1 MRIIKKALFWLI
13 IFSAYAFGVFA
24 QESNNLID
32 TLNVQIEK
40 ARIAVDEKL
49 QQETKENNGLLI
61 KKIKEEAIKKEIQ
74 DLYNEAKKD
83 IQGKRYL
90 KAKEIYER
98 LLVLNPQAKE
108 EIKKNIDF
116 CITNGK
122 IFKDKQ
128 RQELEKKK
136 QIHQRELAEGF
147 VLGRE
152 RKHREEKEKN
162 LVLERAQIE
171 KHLSLGNEYLANK
184 NYLQA
189 SEEFEAVL
197 KIAPAHKEAIS
208 RLAKAK
214 AFIYGV
220 SEETPKGIKIP
231 TQEPSRTQLIKE
243 GFQEALKYLES
254 NNYRNAEAEFTKIL
268 DNINQ
273 LNLENSQLKIVKEIK
288 EYAQKGPQE
297 VLSYIRSDKYD
308 EAKKKLWEL
317 IQKTAV
323 LAKEREAREIEEKNR
338 LLIESYLK
346 NTSGY
351 LEKSGYKNAKVELE
365 KVLSLDPQNQEANA
379 LLERLEDIIAITSE
393 IK

>member
-1 MRIIKKALFWLI
+1 MRIIKKALFPLI
-13 IFSAYAFGVFA
+13 IFSVYALAVFA
-24 QESNNLID
+24 QESNNLIY

-40 ARIAVDEKL
+40 ARIALDEKL
-49 QQETKENNGLLI
+49 QQETKENKGLLT
-61 KKIKEEAIKKEIQ
+61 KKVKEEAIKKEIQ

-116 CITNGK
+116 CITNDK

-136 QIHQRELAEGF
+136 QIHQIELAEEC
-147 VLGRE
+147 VSERE
-152 RKHREEKEKN
+152 RKHREEKEKK
-162 LVLERAQIE
+162 LVAERAQIE
-171 KHLSLGNEYLANK
+171 KHLFLGNEYLANK
-184 NYLQA
+184 SYLQA

-197 KIAPAHKEAIS
+197 KLAPDKKEAIN
-208 RLAKAK
+208 RLARAK
-214 AFIYGV
+214 TFIYGV
-220 SEETPKGIKIP
+220 SEETPKVIKIP
-231 TQEPSRTQLIKE
+231 TQEPNRIQLIQE
-243 GFQEALKYLES
+243 GFQEASKYLES

-268 DNINQ
+268 NNINQ
-273 LNLENSQLKIVKEIK
+273 LNLENSQLKIVKQIK
-288 EYAQKGPQE
+288 EDTQKGPQE
-297 VLSYIRSDKYD
+297 VLAYIRSDKYD

-323 LAKEREAREIEEKNR
+323 LVKEREARERQEKNR

-346 NTSGY
+346 NTSEY
-351 LEKSGYKNAKVELE
+351 LKKSGYENAKAELQ
-365 KVLSLDPQNQEANA
+365 KVISLDPQNQEANA

>member
-1 MRIIKKALFWLI
+1 MRIIKKSLFPLI
-13 IFSAYAFGVFA
+13 IFFAYAYGVFA
-24 QESNNLID
+24 QESNNLLN

-40 ARIAVDEKL
+40 AKIAVERKL
-49 QQETKENNGLLI
+49 QQETKENEGLLI
-61 KKIKEEAIKKEIQ
+61 KKIKEEAVKKEIQ

-90 KAKEIYER
+90 KAKEAYER
-98 LLVLNPQAKE
+98 LLILNPQAKE
-108 EIKKNIDF
+108 EIKKSIDF
-116 CITNGK
+116 CFTNDK
-122 IFKDKQ
+122 IFKEKQ
-128 RQELEKKK
+128 RQELERKK
-136 QIHQRELAEGF
+136 QDDQIELAKEF
-147 VLGRE
+147 VVERE
-152 RKHREEKEKN
+152 RKDRREQEKK
-162 LVLERAQIE
+162 LVSERAQIE

-189 SEEFEAVL
+189 GEEFEAVL
-197 KIAPAHKEAIS
+197 KLAPAHKKAIS
-208 RLAKAK
+208 KLAKAK
-214 AFIYGV
+214 TLIYGV
-220 SEETPKGIKIP
+220 SKEAPKSIKIP
-231 TQEPSRTQLIKE
+231 AQEPGRTELIKD
-243 GFQEALKYLES
+243 GFQEALKYLETD
-254 NNYRNAEAEFTKIL
+254 NYRNAEAEFTKIL

-317 IQKTAV
+317 IQKTAA
-323 LAKEREAREIEEKNR
+323 LAKEREAREIQEKNR

-346 NTSGY
+346 NTSEY
-351 LEKSGYKNAKVELE
+351 LEKSGYENAKAELQ